1 MHITKWNGYILYASN
16 NMTFWKRH
24 NYRGNK
30 KDQWLPGAWG
40 EKKELVVHRGF
51 LGQWKCLVWF
61 QNKDYMSLFISHN
74 TENIQ
79 HQDWTQSG
87 LWVFMICRWMF
98 ISCNRYIPLGCGIL
112 MVGEVLSVC
121 GRGYMWTL
129 CTFHSALCE
138 PKTLSNNLI
147 IKKKIYFR
155 TGFSE
160 QRFSIQ
166 QWDKMKI
173 TMEMSHREEKY

>member
-1 MHITKWNGYILYASN
+1 MATSCMLPN
-16 NMTFWKRH
+16 NMTFWKRQ

-30 KDQWLPGAWG
+30 KDQWLPGACG

-79 HQDWTQSG
+79 LKTEPKVGSG
-87 LWVFMICRWMF
+87 CLWYVDQC
-98 ISCNRYIPLGCGIL
+98 
-112 MVGEVLSVC
+112 LSVVIDISHC
-121 GRGYMWTL
+121 GCDTDGGSFECVWRGYMWTL

-138 PKTLSNNLI
+138 PKTLSNNL
-147 IKKKIYFR
+147 KKNLFQNRVLWAKDFPYNNETKWKLPWKWVIGRKILTHFR
-155 TGFSE
+155 
-160 QRFSIQ
+160 IV
-166 QWDKMKI
+166 
-173 TMEMSHREEKY
+173 